1 MKLFERPI
9 AELIVFNVA
18 DVITTS
24 TTCADDC
31 DDDEEPVMGLGNCA

>member
-9 AELIVFNVA
+9 AELIAFSVE

-24 TTCADDC
+24 G
-31 DDDEEPVMGLGNCA
+31 EEEEEEIAILDAMTGCF

>member
-24 TTCADDC
+24 AC
-31 DDDEEPVMGLGNCA
+31 DDDCGDDEDEPAGGLGDCI

>member
-24 TTCADDC
+24 PLAC
-31 DDDEEPVMGLGNCA
+31 DDDEEEPTGGLGDCI